1 MKTLLSRKLSLVFL
15 IVQFLISAALVGV
28 AFYVGFIPLKYIVAL
43 IVLCL
48 FLLAYE
54 VFSQMTDKIY
64 IVGRVLCA
72 LISAV
77 DIIVSIRILP
87 LMRWRVSR

>member
-1 MKTLLSRKLSLVFL
+1 MKTLLSRKLFVFL

-54 VFSQMTDKIY
+54 VFSQMTDKTY
-64 IVGRVLCA
+64 IVGRVTVRADMFFLYRR
-72 LISAV
+72 
-77 DIIVSIRILP
+77 RIL
-87 LMRWRVSR
+87 LCKYVFCH

>member
-54 VFSQMTDKIY
+54 VFSQMTDKTY
-64 IVGRVLCA
+64 IVRTCTVCA
-72 LISAV
+72 DMFFLYRR
-77 DIIVSIRILP
+77 RIL
-87 LMRWRVSR
+87 LCKYVFCH

>member
-15 IVQFLISAALVGV
+15 IAQFLISAALVGV

-72 LISAV
+72 LICFFYTEA
-77 DIIVSIRILP
+77 DIIV
-87 LMRWRVSR
+87 